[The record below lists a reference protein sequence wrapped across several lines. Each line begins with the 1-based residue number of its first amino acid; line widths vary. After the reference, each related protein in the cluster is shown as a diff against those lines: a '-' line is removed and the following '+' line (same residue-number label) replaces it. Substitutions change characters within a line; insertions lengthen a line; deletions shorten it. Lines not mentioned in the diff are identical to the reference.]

1 MTLLVL
7 SQRSWSRDFRR
18 SAVPDAQSAAA
29 KHARAFDLIVIGAG
43 SGNSLI
49 GPEFSDWSVALIDDG
64 RWFGGTCLNAGCI
77 PTKMFVRVADVTTD
91 AAEGGR
97 IGVTA
102 GVDPIDWPAVRDRV
116 FARTDKLSQA
126 GFRYRDQKSPNVT
139 VFRESFGFADQ
150 HTVVSASGTRLTAP
164 RIVIAAG
171 SRPRA
176 LSAAY
181 EPDNAITDSDTI
193 MRIESLPES
202 MVIVGGGS
210 VAVEFA
216 HIFSAFGVDVS
227 VVTRSDRLLTKLDD
241 DVSAR
246 FTELARERWG
256 VRPSDTVDAIDRV
269 GDHLVVSLHSGEM
282 LETERVLVAI
292 GRIPNTDTLGV
303 ADVGFDL
310 ETDGRLLVD
319 DQQRVLAAGKP
330 VDGLFALG
338 DVSSV
343 WQLKHVANHEARIVE
358 HNLAHPDQ
366 PVGGYPGPVPAAI
379 FSHPQI
385 AHFGLTEREAA
396 DAGLD
401 VVAVTQEYGSTAYG
415 WALEDTTSFCKLIV
429 DRQSGRILGAHIIGQ
444 EASILIQP
452 LIQAAS
458 ASLSITGL
466 ARGQFWPH
474 PAASE
479 VVENAL
485 LKAEEERAVN
495 AGSETAQPSEKSPT
509 NEIAETQR

>member
-1 MTLLVL
+1 M
-7 SQRSWSRDFRR
+7 SEAAQASS
-18 SAVPDAQSAAA
+18 SA
-29 KHARAFDLIVIGAG
+29 ARAFDLIVIGAG

-49 GPEFSDWSVALIDDG
+49 GPEFDGWSVALIDDG

-91 AAEGGR
+91 AADGTP
-97 IGVTA
+97 IGVSA
-102 GVDPIDWPAVRDRV
+102 GVDPIDWPTVRDRV
-116 FARTDKLSQA
+116 FAKTDKISRA
-126 GFRYRDQKSPNVT
+126 GFRYRDEKSPNVT

-150 HTVVSASGTRLTAP
+150 HTLVSASGTRLTAP
-164 RIVIAAG
+164 RIVVAAG

-176 LSAAY
+176 LNAVY
-181 EPDNAITDSDTI
+181 EPDSAITDSDSI
-193 MRIESLPES
+193 MRIESLPECL
-202 MVIVGGGS
+202 VIVGGGS

-216 HIFSAFGVDVS
+216 HIFGAFGVDVHI
-227 VVTRSDRLLTKLDD
+227 VTRSHRLLMRLDD

-246 FTELARERWG
+246 FTELARERWSIHT
-256 VRPSDTVDAIDRV
+256 SDTVDAIDRV
-269 GDHLVVSLHSGEM
+269 GDHLVVSLDSGEM
-282 LETERVLVAI
+282 IETERVLVAS
-292 GRIPNTDTLGV
+292 GRIPNTDTLG
-303 ADVGFDL
+303 AGEVGFDR
-310 ETDGRLLVD
+310 EDDGRLTVD
-319 DQQRVLAAGKP
+319 EHQRVLAGGSP
-330 VDGLFALG
+330 VDGVYALG

-358 HNLAHPDQ
+358 HNLAHPDRLI
-366 PVGGYPGPVPAAI
+366 GGYPGPVPAAI

-385 AHFGLTEREAA
+385 AHFGITESEAEH
-396 DAGLD
+396 AGRD
-401 VVAVTQEYGSTAYG
+401 VVVVTQEYRTTAYG

-429 DRQSGRILGAHIIGQ
+429 DRHDGQIVGAHIIGP

-458 ASLSITGL
+458 MSLSVRGL

-485 LKAEEERAVN
+485 LKAEEALPDMTEPAR
-495 AGSETAQPSEKSPT
+495 SDEKL
-509 NEIAETQR
+509 